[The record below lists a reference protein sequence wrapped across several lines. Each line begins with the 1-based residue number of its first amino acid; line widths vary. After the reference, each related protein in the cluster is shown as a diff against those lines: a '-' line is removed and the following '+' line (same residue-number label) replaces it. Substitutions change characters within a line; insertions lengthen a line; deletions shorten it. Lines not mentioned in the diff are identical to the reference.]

1 MWNQIVMTLLT
12 MLMFSFVYAVV
23 AAIAAF
29 MGIEGFLFYG
39 VLAFVIMFV
48 QYMIGPKMVEWT
60 MGVRYVSEKDAPK
73 LHQMVAELAE
83 KAGIKKP
90 KVAISE
96 MRMPNAFA
104 FGRSRGDGRICVTR
118 GILDAMNEDEL
129 RAVIGHEMS
138 HIKNRDVLFI
148 TLLSVLPMIF
158 WFIFRGSLYSS
169 GKNKGGAV
177 LIGVAAF
184 FIYFITNLI
193 VLFASR
199 FREYHADKGSVNL
212 GNKPNVMASA
222 LYKLVYGSAKTSRD
236 DLQKVQGLKAFFMN
250 DPSKAMRDFSE
261 LKVLDRDMSGTI
273 DKDELANIRNSKV
286 KLGKIDRFMEIYS
299 THPNMLKRIQRLSK
313 LA

>member
-23 AAIAAF
+23 ATIAAF

-60 MGVRYVSEKDAPK
+60 MGVRYVSEKEAPK

-118 GILDAMNEDEL
+118 GILDTMNEDEL

-148 TLLSVLPMIF
+148 TLLSVIPMIF

-169 GKNKGGAV
+169 GRNKGGAV

-212 GNKPNVMASA
+212 GNKPNVMATA

-236 DLQKVQGLKAFFMN
+236 DLQKVQGLKAFFVN

-273 DKDELANIRNSKV
+273 DKSELENIRNSQV

>member
-118 GILDAMNEDEL
+118 GILDTMSDDEL

-138 HIKNRDVLFI
+138 HIRNRDVLFI
-148 TLLSVLPMIF
+148 TLLSVIPMIF

>member
-1 MWNQIVMTLLT
+1 MWMWLVMTLLT
-12 MLMFSFVYAVV
+12 MLMFSFIYAVV
-23 AAIAAF
+23 AAVAAF

-60 MGVRYVSEKDAPK
+60 MGVHYVSEKEAPK
-73 LHQMVAELAE
+73 LHQMIAELAE

-118 GILDAMNEDEL
+118 GILDTMNEDEL
-129 RAVIGHEMS
+129 KAVIGHEMS

-212 GNKPNVMASA
+212 GNKPNVMATA

-236 DLQKVQGLKAFFMN
+236 DLQKVEGFKAFFVN

-261 LKVLDRDMSGTI
+261 LKTLDRDMSGTI
-273 DKDELANIRNSKV
+273 DMSELESIRNSKV

-299 THPNMLKRIQRLSK
+299 THPNMLKRIQRLSR